1 MKNIKNNYNPGLIF
15 LTKNIKKLK
24 FIYLIKKEETQYIT
38 WFNDEMQKMK
48 SKEAAQAFI
57 DEQYQIVNEE
67 IESIKEAYEEEEN
80 EEEQEL

>member
-1 MKNIKNNYNPGLIF
+1 MKNNRYNPGLIF

-48 SKEAAQAFI
+48 SKQEAQAFI
-57 DEQYQIVNEE
+57 DEQYKIVEEE
-67 IESIKEAYEEEEN
+67 IESIKEYYESEEEN
-80 EEEQEL
+80 EEEQEQ

>member
-1 MKNIKNNYNPGLIF
+1 MKNKYNPGLLF

-48 SKEAAQAFI
+48 TKQEAQAFI
-57 DEQYQIVNEE
+57 DEQYNAIVED
-67 IESIKEAYEEEEN
+67 IENIKEAYEEEN
-80 EEEQEL
+80 EEEQEI